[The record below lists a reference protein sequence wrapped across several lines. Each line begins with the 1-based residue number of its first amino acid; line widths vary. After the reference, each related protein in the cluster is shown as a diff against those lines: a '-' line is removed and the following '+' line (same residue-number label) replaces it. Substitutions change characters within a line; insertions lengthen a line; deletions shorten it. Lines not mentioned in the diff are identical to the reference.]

1 MEKFRVL
8 ELYSGIGG
16 MHYALKESH
25 VPAEVVA
32 AVDVNTTAN
41 EIYLHNFPDTPLWPK
56 TIEGLTLDDFNR
68 LQFDMILMS
77 PPCQPFTRIGLQG
90 DVLDPRAKSFLYI
103 LDLLPRLAKLPKFLL
118 LENVKG
124 FETSSARDA
133 LVKTLRDCGYSYQEF
148 LLSPTCLGIPNSRLR
163 YFLIARAAPGSFSF
177 QMTAEILEVFPK
189 SGMGDSADPAPAPIS
204 APVPDACA
212 PSAGGD
218 SSRVLY
224 KMETAQNLEKKRL
237 QDTDES
243 VRRIQDFLEEEEE
256 EEEEGGVRQSKE
268 QYLLPPKTLLRYA
281 LLMDIVTPRCRR
293 SACFTKGYG
302 HYVEGTGSVLQ
313 SCMDTQ
319 VETAFA
325 SLDSLSEEQK
335 LVQLSKLGLR
345 YFTPREIANL
355 MGFPQNSLWVYGIRS
370 SSSAPDGPHITAKLF
385 QLCAGLEFGRPRST
399 RNSRDGRSL
408 GQGFPEKTSTKQ
420 RYRVLGNSLNV
431 LVVARLIALMVA

>member
-16 MHYALKESH
+16 MHYALKGELVPCRAVMLEFSES
-25 VPAEVVA
+25 
-32 AVDVNTTAN
+32 
-41 EIYLHNFPDTPLWPK
+41 
-56 TIEGLTLDDFNR
+56 GLTLDDFNR

-90 DVLDPRAKSFLYI
+90 DVFDPRAKSFLYI
-103 LDLLPRLAKLPKFLL
+103 LDLLPRLTKLPKFLL

-163 YFLIARAAPGSFSF
+163 YFLIARATPGSFSF
-177 QMTAEILEVFPK
+177 QTTAEVGWRFHTHTSDSSVTHVAMSGTRTGLSHMRCNTPVLEILEGFPK
-189 SGMGDSADPAPAPIS
+189 SEKGDSA
-204 APVPDACA
+204 APVSDACA

-224 KMETAQNLEKKRL
+224 KMETVQDLEKKRL
-237 QDTDES
+237 QDADES
-243 VRRIQDFLEEEEE
+243 VRRIQDFLEEEE

-281 LLMDIVTPRCRR
+281 LLMDIVTPSCRR
-293 SACFTKGYG
+293 SVCFTKGYG

-355 MGFPQNSLWVYGIRS
+355 MGFP
-370 SSSAPDGPHITAKLF
+370 A
-385 QLCAGLEFGRPRST
+385 EFS
-399 RNSRDGRSL
+399 
-408 GQGFPEKTSTKQ
+408 FPEKTSTKQ
-420 RYRVLGNSLNV
+420 LYRVLGNSLNV